1 MIKLAYIEYDW
12 KISLAAKRKFKERT
26 NLDLMNTL
34 WAFVTAH
41 RSTTGMDDL
50 EVMRVL
56 TGVCDELD
64 AADVFYC
71 LFSEANSCISAD
83 EIADGMERTSG
94 LSVED
99 GLSQP
104 WPLVLVKLAYD
115 VEEYYR
121 NINKPKKK
129 ADTSEE

>member
-34 WAFVTAH
+34 WSFIVAH
-41 RSTTGMDDL
+41 RDTADMDDFQVIK
-50 EVMRVL
+50 EM
-56 TGVCDELD
+56 TSVCSEFD
-64 AADVFYC
+64 AADIFYC
-71 LFSEANSCISAD
+71 LFNEANSCVTAD
-83 EIADGMERTSG
+83 EVADAMERTSG

-104 WPLVLVKLAYD
+104 WPLVMVKLALD
-115 VEEYYR
+115 VDEYYR
-121 NINKPKKK
+121 NINQPKKK
-129 ADTSEE
+129 ADSSDE